1 VYEQEK
7 VALETSACLPDRRA
21 DSACDARTS
30 SGDPITTV
38 STEAI
43 TFGLIA
49 VVKWPLCQ
57 LQITAR
63 GGTEKQKVNS
73 FARY

>member
-1 VYEQEK
+1 MRPGSHWFTHT
-7 VALETSACLPDRRA
+7 ATRC
-21 DSACDARTS
+21 DSACDAWTS
-30 SGDPITTV
+30 SGDAITTA
-38 STEAI
+38 STEVI

-49 VVKWPLCQ
+49 VVKWSLCQ

-73 FARY
+73 FARN